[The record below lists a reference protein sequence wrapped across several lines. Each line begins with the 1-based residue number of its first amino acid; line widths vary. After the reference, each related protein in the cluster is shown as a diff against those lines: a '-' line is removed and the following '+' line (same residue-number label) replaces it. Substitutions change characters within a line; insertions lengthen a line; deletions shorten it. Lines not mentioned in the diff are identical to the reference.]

1 MEKYLLTIEKEDEE
15 VIHIHANK
23 KGLQLLKKEI
33 ENLLSKDTSD
43 HTHLFTES
51 WGGNELTEKLPHENR
66 IGIINHLKIF
76 KWNDE
81 DF

>member
-1 MEKYLLTIEKEDEE
+1 MEKYLLTIEKESED
-15 VIHIHANK
+15 VIHIHANE
-23 KGLQLLKKEI
+23 KGLQFLKKEI
-33 ENLLSKDTSD
+33 EFLLSNGNSD

-51 WGGNELTEKLPHENR
+51 WGGDELTETLLHEN
-66 IGIINHLKIF
+66 GTSIIHHLKIF

>member
-1 MEKYLLTIEKEDEE
+1 
-15 VIHIHANK
+15 
-23 KGLQLLKKEI
+23 LLKQEI
-33 ENLLSKDTSD
+33 ENLLSKDISD

-51 WGGNELTEKLPHENR
+51 WGGNKLTETLPHENGK
-66 IGIINHLKIF
+66 GIINHLKIF

>member
-1 MEKYLLTIEKEDEE
+1 MEKYILTIEKEDEE

-23 KGLQLLKKEI
+23 EGLLFLKQEI
-33 ENLLSKDTSD
+33 ERLLSSDTPD

-51 WGGNELTEKLPHENR
+51 WGGNELTERLPHNNKTE
-66 IGIINHLKIF
+66 IINHLKIF
-76 KWNDE
+76 KWNNE